1 MRILEDVSDLLWYI
15 LHLTVQILI
24 VILYI
29 SLFLALIFII
39 GCLGVSIYTTLAHGF

>member
-1 MRILEDVSDLLWYI
+1 MRMRNQISETLWDLLS
-15 LHLTVQILI
+15 LSVQILI

-39 GCLGVSIYTTLAHGF
+39 GCLGVGIYTTLVHGF